1 MSSTKTVGW
10 FGLGSMG
17 IGMAFNVQKHLQY
30 QRLPPLHYS
39 NRTLSRGEPLQ
50 AAGAIQ
56 EGTFEDV
63 LRVADIVFTMIS
75 DDAVLNDLLEKA
87 LASGLLLQGKIWIDT
102 STVHPDTTALCSA
115 RLSEVGAAFI
125 ASPVFGASP
134 VAAEGKLIFAM
145 AGPQEAVDTVRPLI
159 DGVMAKSILYLGE
172 DVRKGSLLKITGNI
186 FVIGFQELI
195 AEVLVFA
202 EKTGSGVKQLE
213 EFIGNMFGPV
223 LESYSRRMTSGSYA
237 PPLDTRPG
245 FAVALA
251 SKDARHAVN
260 VAKAHQ
266 TALPTIELALARMTA
281 AREYAGESLDSSSL
295 YGTTRLEAGLP
306 FWSENSRQG
315 N

>member
-1 MSSTKTVGW
+1 M
-10 FGLGSMG
+10 
-17 IGMAFNVQKHLQY
+17 
-30 QRLPPLHYS
+30 
-39 NRTLSRGEPLQ
+39 
-50 AAGAIQ
+50 
-56 EGTFEDV
+56 
-63 LRVADIVFTMIS
+63 
-75 DDAVLNDLLEKA
+75 
-87 LASGLLLQGKIWIDT
+87 
-102 STVHPDTTALCSA
+102 
-115 RLSEVGAAFI
+115 
-125 ASPVFGASP
+125 
-134 VAAEGKLIFAM
+134 
-145 AGPQEAVDTVRPLI
+145 
-159 DGVMAKSILYLGE
+159 
-172 DVRKGSLLKITGNI
+172 
-186 FVIGFQELI
+186 
-195 AEVLVFA
+195 LVFA

-245 FAVALA
+245 FSVALA

-266 TALPTIELALARMTA
+266 TALPTVELALARMTA